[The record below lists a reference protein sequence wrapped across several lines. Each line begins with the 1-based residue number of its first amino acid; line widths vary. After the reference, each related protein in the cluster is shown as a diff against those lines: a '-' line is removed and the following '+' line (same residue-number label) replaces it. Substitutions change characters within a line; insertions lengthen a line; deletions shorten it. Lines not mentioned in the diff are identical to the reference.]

1 MGDAH
6 IIEESERIVEKLGET
21 RKIITRTLSDAESS
35 LEFMEKNK
43 VPNKSMKI
51 DGVAKPIKEHLLDIV
66 QASKKKLAVL
76 DNAVNE
82 EELLIAILSQD
93 IEEVS
98 SNPAFEKLC
107 LIVS

>member
-6 IIEESERIVEKLGET
+6 IIEESERIIAKLGET
-21 RKIITRTLSDAESS
+21 REVIIRTLSDAESA

-43 VPNKSMKI
+43 APNKSMKI
-51 DGVAKPIKEHLLDIV
+51 DGVTKPIKEHLLDIV
-66 QASKKKLAVL
+66 EASKKKLAIL

-82 EELLIAILSQD
+82 EELLIAILNHD

-98 SNPAFEKLC
+98 SNPAFEKIC